1 MSVLYL
7 EEKGFK
13 KGTFLKQF
21 KCSTFTNFYTIQTW
35 EQRAFVH
42 KVFSTYD
49 KIFARRYEDQKAGD
63 LNARLTKD
71 YDKFDMVLQAF
82 QYEKR
87 EREARPAFLQQFFDS
102 TAGVIKT
109 RAVRKW
115 QTALLKTRQE
125 FFQSWRRWN
134 RCIPPLFQNDFVRS
148 P

>member
-1 MSVLYL
+1 MRFFI
-7 EEKGFK
+7 EEKAYFGGKKFYVVPSFGFA
-13 KGTFLKQF
+13 L
-21 KCSTFTNFYTIQTW
+21 STYY
-35 EQRAFVH
+35 
-42 KVFSTYD
+42 KVFS
-49 KIFARRYEDQKAGD
+49 RRYEDQKAGD

-115 QTALLKTRQE
+115 QTALLKTRQD
-125 FFQSWRRWN
+125 FF
-134 RCIPPLFQNDFVRS
+134 RS
-148 P
+148 